1 MTIITEKTT
10 FRLIVASLILG
21 TAYRLWPVVTGTP
34 ALAQFFMTEDG
45 YLMLTIA
52 RNMAIG
58 LGMSVSDGT
67 TASNGVQPLATF
79 LFSIPYVLTNG
90 DKVLGL
96 AGVHLIAL
104 AISIGGLFAVR
115 ALARD
120 LLRRQNDNPL
130 WPWFVAALWFLGPL
144 LLFHTMNGLETGLY
158 TAMIALTLVLFGGV
172 LAKGPRATLTDRM
185 ILGAACGVTFL
196 ARNDGAFLV
205 TAIFLVWGLHN
216 LIVPRDRFV
225 KVVADLVPPGILSL
239 IIAAPW
245 LINNYVNFG
254 SIVPVSGTAQA
265 LSGGFAK
272 HVDLLPAILFENT
285 FPMLPVPAEIQF
297 TPVFQVIAILL
308 VLSVISVFMVQTW
321 KRGGPARYV
330 SITFLIFAT
339 ILSLYYGFFFGA
351 GWFLS
356 RYLAP
361 LAPFTI
367 IAAVSVLLTVAG
379 RIAPERCALISRI
392 AGLAGLA
399 LCVGLLGRA
408 LIPGVRDQGHFQVV
422 DWVTEN
428 IPAETWVGAVQT
440 GTLGYWHD
448 RTINLDG
455 KVNPAA
461 LQAIL
466 TDGHILNYVLES
478 PIEVLADWRGITT
491 WMENENQGAEAFSD
505 SFEVIVHDPALNLG
519 VLGRIK

>member
-1 MTIITEKTT
+1 MTILTEKTT

-21 TAYRLWPVVTGTP
+21 TAYRLWPVVAGTP

-79 LFSIPYVLTNG
+79 LFSVPYLLTNG

-96 AGVHLIAL
+96 TGVHLIAA
-104 AISIGGLFAVR
+104 AISVGGLFAVR
-115 ALARD
+115 SLARD
-120 LLRRQNDNPL
+120 LLRGQDDNPL

-158 TAMIALTLVLFGGV
+158 TAMIALTLVLFGEV
-172 LAKGPRATLTDRM
+172 LAKGPGATFADRM

-216 LIVPRDRFV
+216 LIVQRDRFV
-225 KVVADLVPPGILSL
+225 KVVADLLPPGVLSL

-272 HVDLLPAILFENT
+272 NVDLLPAILFENT
-285 FPMLPVPAEIQF
+285 FPMFPIPAVLQSI
-297 TPVFQVIAILL
+297 PAFQVIALLL
-308 VLSVISVFMVQTW
+308 VLLIVAVFVIQTW

-330 SITFLIFAT
+330 TVAFLIFAT
-339 ILSLYYGFFFGA
+339 VLSIYYGLYFGA

-356 RYLAP
+356 RYLSP

-367 IAAVSVLLTVAG
+367 TAVVSVFLTVVG
-379 RIAPERCALISRI
+379 GKAPEQRTSISSFVCLAALV
-392 AGLAGLA
+392 
-399 LCVGLLGRA
+399 LCIGLLGRA
-408 LIPGVRDQGHFQVV
+408 LVPGVRDQGHFQVV
-422 DWVTEN
+422 DWVTTN
-428 IPAETWVGAVQT
+428 VPAETWVGAVQT

-466 TDGHILNYVLES
+466 TEGHILDYVLES
-478 PIEVLADWRGITT
+478 PIEVLADWQGLLT
-491 WMENENQGAEAFSD
+491 WMAPGYLGVTAFSEN
-505 SFEVIVHDPALNLG
+505 FEVVVHDPVLNLG
-519 VLGRIK
+519 VLERVK

>member
-1 MTIITEKTT
+1 MTILTEKTT
-10 FRLIVASLILG
+10 FRLIVASLVLG
-21 TAYRLWPVVTGTP
+21 TAYRLWPIVVGMP

-67 TASNGVQPLATF
+67 IASNGVQPLATF
-79 LFSIPYVLTNG
+79 LFSVPYLLTNG

-96 AGVHLIAL
+96 TGVHLIAA
-104 AISIGGLFAVR
+104 AISVGGLFAVR

-120 LLRRQNDNPL
+120 LLRRQDDNPI

-158 TAMIALTLVLFGGV
+158 TAMIALTLVLFGNV
-172 LAKGPRATLTDRM
+172 LAKGSSATFADRM

-216 LIVPRDRFV
+216 LIVTRDRFV
-225 KVVADLVPPGILSL
+225 KVIADLLPPGILSL

-285 FPMLPVPAEIQF
+285 FPMLPVPAETQI
-297 TPVFQVIAILL
+297 TPLFQVIAISL
-308 VLSVISVFMVQTW
+308 VLPIVSVFVVQTW

-330 SITFLIFAT
+330 TVAFLVFAT
-339 ILSLYYGFFFGA
+339 TLSVYYGFFFGA

-361 LAPFTI
+361 IAPFTT
-367 IAAVSVLLTVAG
+367 IAAVSVLLSVVG
-379 RIAPERCALISRI
+379 RIAPVRHTEISRFL
-392 AGLAGLA
+392 GLGALV
-399 LCVGLLGRA
+399 LCVCLLGRY
-408 LIPGVRDQGHFQVV
+408 LMPEVRDQGHFQVV

-428 IPAETWVGAVQT
+428 VPAETWVGAAQT
-440 GTLGYWHD
+440 GTVGYWHD

-455 KVNPAA
+455 KVNPTA

-478 PIEVLADWRGITT
+478 PIEVLADWHGIVTWIDIANQRATT
-491 WMENENQGAEAFSD
+491 FSD
-505 SFEVIVHDPALNLG
+505 SFEIIVHDPALNLG
-519 VLGRIK
+519 VLERIK